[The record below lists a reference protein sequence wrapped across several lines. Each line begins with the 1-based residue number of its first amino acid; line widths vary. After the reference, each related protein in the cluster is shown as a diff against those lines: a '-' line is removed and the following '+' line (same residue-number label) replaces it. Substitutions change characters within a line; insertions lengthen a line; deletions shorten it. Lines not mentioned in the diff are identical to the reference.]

1 MDRAL
6 AKEIRKYKKHVKA
19 LLICDSKTAKSY
31 LSDLE
36 NGIADFVENSGATS
50 IEEVITRFGEPEVVA
65 RAFFESADIR
75 KIKRRMNI
83 KRMLLVGVLLA
94 VVIWAVAV
102 SYLSIEAHLSMPGCF
117 VETVSGEVGTNPSI
131 NK

>member
-83 KRMLLVGVLLA
+83 KRVLLAGVLLA

-102 SYLSIEAHLSMPGCF
+102 SYLSIDAHLSMPGYF

>member
-6 AKEIRKYKKHVKA
+6 AKEIQKYKKHVKA

-75 KIKRRMNI
+75 KIKRRKNI

-102 SYLSIEAHLSMPGCF
+102 SYLSIEAHLSMPGYF

>member
-6 AKEIRKYKKHVKA
+6 AKEIQKYKKHVKA

-102 SYLSIEAHLSMPGCF
+102 SYLSIEAHLSMPGYF

>member
-1 MDRAL
+1 MDRTL

-102 SYLSIEAHLSMPGCF
+102 SYLSIEAHLSMPGYF

>member
-83 KRMLLVGVLLA
+83 KRVLLA
-94 VVIWAVAV
+94 GALLAVAIWAVAV
-102 SYLSIEAHLSMPGCF
+102 SCLSIDAHQSNHGYF
-117 VETVSGEVGTNPSI
+117 VETVVGETGTNPSI

>member
-6 AKEIRKYKKHVKA
+6 AKEIQKYKKHVKA
-19 LLICDSKTAKSY
+19 LLICDSQTAKSY

-102 SYLSIEAHLSMPGCF
+102 SYLSIDAHLSMPGYF

>member
-6 AKEIRKYKKHVKA
+6 AKEIQKYKKHVKA

-75 KIKRRMNI
+75 KIKRRKNI

-102 SYLSIEAHLSMPGCF
+102 SYLSTEAHLSMPGYF